1 MSRPRVIKI
10 ADVAARAGV
19 SPATVSRVL
28 NGSPRVHPALRARV
42 EQVIATLGY
51 RPDRVARALRRGGSL
66 RLGLMLPDVHNPFF
80 TDIVRGVEQAAHE
93 RGYLVML
100 CDADE
105 DPARERQYGEL
116 LQAERV
122 AGVVA
127 AARDASGAS
136 LRPLLE
142 GHTPLVLVDRCPDG
156 VKVDAVVVDNRAGA
170 RAAVEHLLGLGLRRI
185 GIITGPLDLSVAR
198 ERLEGCRE
206 AMEQAG
212 APLDQRWVRIGDF
225 KQSSGYAQTH
235 ALLTEVPDIEALFVS
250 NNLMTLGALRALR
263 ELGRRVPQDLSIV
276 SFDDMPW
283 AESLNPPLTA
293 VAQPA
298 FEMGL
303 HATRLLLERIEHRGG
318 GEPIRRVLQPRLV
331 VRASTAPPARSLTR
345 LEGSC

>member
-1 MSRPRVIKI
+1 MTRPRAIKI

-42 EQVIATLGY
+42 EHVIATLGY

-93 RGYLVML
+93 RGYLIML

-105 DPARERQYGEL
+105 DPQRERQYGEL

-127 AARDASGAS
+127 APRDASGAS

-156 VKVDAVVVDNRAGA
+156 VEVDAVTVDNRAGA
-170 RAAVEHLLGLGLRRI
+170 RAAVEHLLSLGLRRI
-185 GIITGPLDLSVAR
+185 AIITGPLDLSVAR
-198 ERLEGCRE
+198 ERLEGYRE
-206 AMEQAG
+206 ALAS
-212 APLDQRWVRIGDF
+212 ASVPLDPRWVRIGDF
-225 KQSSGYAQTH
+225 KQSSGYTETIR
-235 ALLTEVPDIEALFVS
+235 LLTESTGIEALFVS

-263 ELGRRVPQDLSIV
+263 ELGRRVPDQISIV

-303 HATRLLLERIEHRGG
+303 QATRLLLDRIEHRGG
-318 GEPIRRVLQPRLV
+318 GGPIRRLLQPTLV
-331 VRASTAPPARSLTR
+331 VRASTAAPASSLTHPN
-345 LEGSC
+345 GSC